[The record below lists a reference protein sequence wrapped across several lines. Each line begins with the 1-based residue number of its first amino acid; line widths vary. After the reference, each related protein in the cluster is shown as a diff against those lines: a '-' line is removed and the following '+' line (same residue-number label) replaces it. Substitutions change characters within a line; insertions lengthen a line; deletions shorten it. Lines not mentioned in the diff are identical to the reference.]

1 MNTLNKPESSQLAEI
16 LAAESDLEMKI
27 DIISLEK
34 NNKASLNFRSAVG
47 RVIQST
53 LKESNKGIRNVNFSN
68 LKYLT
73 YIYVPALLSCIEAHM
88 LEKMAQPQHNASMIG
103 LKVNI
108 KL

>member
-1 MNTLNKPESSQLAEI
+1 MNTLNKPESSQLPEI
-16 LAAESDLEMKI
+16 MAAESDLEMNI

-47 RVIQST
+47 RVMQST

-73 YIYVPALLSCIEAHM
+73 YIYVLALLSCI
-88 LEKMAQPQHNASMIG
+88 
-103 LKVNI
+103 
-108 KL
+108 